1 MVVQHFP
8 NDTGP
13 VYAETLAGR
22 FPVEPFNTLSNL
34 VFLFI
39 LVYWGVRVYK
49 QPGEHRFLAWCLPVL
64 GIGWVGGTLFHATR
78 SHEVWLLM
86 DWVPILLLCFAAVVY
101 FIFKLIKPVKYRLLV
116 FGSIL
121 ALSAG
126 MRWLPV
132 PAGYHI
138 TIDYIISAA
147 TVLTPLIWYLKVTNW
162 VHGEW
167 IAGAVISFCIA
178 ILFRFLDSRQD
189 FMEIGTHWLWHL
201 FGGVSVFLIFKYI
214 YEDKKV
220 SRNKVA
226 EA

>member
-116 FGSIL
+116 LAVFWPCLPECGGCPFLQGITSPSITL
-121 ALSAG
+121 YRQRPCS
-126 MRWLPV
+126 
-132 PAGYHI
+132 
-138 TIDYIISAA
+138 
-147 TVLTPLIWYLKVTNW
+147 PL
-162 VHGEW
+162 
-167 IAGAVISFCIA
+167 
-178 ILFRFLDSRQD
+178 
-189 FMEIGTHWLWHL
+189 L
-201 FGGVSVFLIFKYI
+201 FGT
-214 YEDKKV
+214 
-220 SRNKVA
+220 
-226 EA
+226 